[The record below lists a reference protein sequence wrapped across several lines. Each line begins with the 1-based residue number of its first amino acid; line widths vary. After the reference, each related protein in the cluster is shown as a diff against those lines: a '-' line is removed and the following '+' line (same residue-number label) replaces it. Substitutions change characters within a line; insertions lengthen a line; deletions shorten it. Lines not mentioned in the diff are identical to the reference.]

1 MSPGARRVRLV
12 TLAYGGEPVRT
23 QALYCAWSALAW
35 AEGLPLSV
43 HVYTDEPAAYAALA
57 GRIEVEPVSLDR
69 IRAWRGPDDFVHRQ
83 KTELVRDVA
92 VRFPDDPLLYVD
104 SDTFFVGPVARA
116 AERIAPGRSVLHV
129 REFSVATH
137 GTSQM
142 KKFRREMRGVTF
154 RGAPVRLDCDMWN
167 AGAVGLDPAQFAL
180 LPEWLALIDAV
191 YPRIQR
197 FFVEQFAI
205 SLLLQR
211 DTTVAAI
218 DDVLFHYWFQKDE
231 YTEELR
237 RALAALAA
245 LPPAEADARLRASPI
260 RLPYRKQGSTL
271 AHRIRRILTGKR

>member
-1 MSPGARRVRLV
+1 VTSGRLRLV

-43 HVYTDEPAAYAALA
+43 HVYTDEPAAYAALE
-57 GRIEVEPVSLDR
+57 GRIAVEPVTMDR
-69 IRAWRGPDDFVHRQ
+69 VRAWRGPDDFVHRQ

-92 VRFPDDPLLYVD
+92 ARFPGDPLLYVD
-104 SDTFFVGPVARA
+104 SDTFFTGPVARA

-129 REFSVATH
+129 REFPVATH
-137 GTSQM
+137 PTSQL
-142 KKFRREMRGVTF
+142 KKFRREMKDVTF
-154 RGAPVRLDCDMWN
+154 RGAPVDLRCDMWN
-167 AGAVGLDPAQFAL
+167 AGALGLDPAQFGL
-180 LPEWLALIDAV
+180 LAEWLELIDAV
-191 YPRIQR
+191 YPRVQR

-211 DTTVAAI
+211 ETTVAAV

-237 RALAALAA
+237 RALRAMAA
-245 LPPAEADARLRASPI
+245 LPPAQADERLRTSPI

-271 AHRIRRILTGKR
+271 AHRIRRLLTGKK